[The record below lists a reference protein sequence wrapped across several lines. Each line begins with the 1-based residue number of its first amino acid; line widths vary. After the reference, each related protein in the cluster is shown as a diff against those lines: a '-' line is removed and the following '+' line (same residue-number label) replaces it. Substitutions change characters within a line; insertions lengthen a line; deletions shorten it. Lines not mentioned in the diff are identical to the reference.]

1 MDTDLLLLLVYV
13 AAALGFSFTCSIAE
27 AVLLSITPSYIE
39 AQKSRRPA
47 FAETLRKLK
56 QDNIDQSLAAIL
68 TLNTIAHTVGAIG
81 AGAQANVVFGSAWF
95 GVFSAV
101 MTLLILFLSEI
112 VPKTIGAVYWTSL
125 VRPTAIFVRILI
137 LTMYPL
143 VWVSERL
150 TKLIAGGKSTHIFS
164 REEFIAMSRVG
175 EQAGLINMN
184 EFRVIRNL
192 FRLDGLQ
199 ARDVMTPRPVM
210 SALAVDQS
218 LQEAFEDVTQLP
230 FSRYP
235 LYGEDSDDILG
246 FVLKDDIL
254 LRMAR
259 GEALPTLHPLRR
271 DVLVV
276 PEMVSLSQLLEQL
289 LKDRRHLAIVVD
301 EYGGTRGLVTLEDVL
316 ETLIG
321 AEIMDESDK
330 VDDMRA
336 WARKLWTDRAEALG
350 LTPAEERE

>member
-13 AAALGFSFTCSIAE
+13 SAALGFSFMCSIAE

-39 AQKSRRPA
+39 AQKSARPG
-47 FAETLRKLK
+47 FAELLRKLK

-112 VPKTIGAVYWTSL
+112 VPKTIGAVYWTTL
-125 VRPTAIFVRILI
+125 ARPTAVFVRILI

-218 LQEAFEDVTQLP
+218 LREAFDDVTQLP

-259 GEALPTLHPLRR
+259 GETLPSLHPLRR

-289 LKDRRHLAIVVD
+289 LKDRRHLALVVD

-350 LTPAEERE
+350 ITPAEERD